1 MQFLSLRVNKLNH
14 KREGKFSL
22 ILFRLILVDLDL
34 PYNYFQLVTIFS
46 IYLKYSSVPTI
57 LANKRY
63 LAYAIENYLAGLFY
77 LYSVRTAA
85 WARDFDWVHNKKNNY
100 RIMGD
105 VLGVRSRPCTLSR
118 VRISCQFPVSRTPD
132 NIGIFH
138 QPYLV
143 LCRPTEQVL
152 LLSRQTRRVPLL

>member
-46 IYLKYSSVPTI
+46 IYLKYSSVPAI

-85 WARDFDWVHNKKNNY
+85 WARDFDWVHNKKKIIKLWRMCQVSVQGHVPYHECEY
-100 RIMGD
+100 RANSQYHELQI
-105 VLGVRSRPCTLSR
+105 
-118 VRISCQFPVSRTPD
+118 I
-132 NIGIFH
+132 
-138 QPYLV
+138 
-143 LCRPTEQVL
+143 
-152 LLSRQTRRVPLL
+152 